1 MSRSVT
7 LPGPRP
13 GRRMSPGCR
22 QAIGQGSPPGPSA
35 AGSLHAMEERLLGG
49 TGLRVSSLALGTLTW
64 SRDTDEEEAA
74 SLLHDFV
81 DAGGTLVD
89 TAASYADGAAEAL
102 VGNLLGGVVARE
114 DVLLCTK
121 AGIRRTAAG
130 GVVDASRGS
139 LLSTLDASLARLGT
153 DHVDLWLV
161 QSPYPRTPLEESV
174 GALRHALDTGRT
186 RYVGLSNHSG
196 WQTARAASLL
206 EPDHRLAAVEVE
218 YSLLQRG
225 IEREV
230 VPAATHL
237 GVGVLA
243 WSPLGR
249 GVLTGKYRRPGV
261 GGHRAAVLARE
272 HPAAKRRPGQDADAE
287 VRGRREDLAFDP
299 ALKQRVLDLDG
310 GQPVVRLEQGRGP
323 GGLPAAVV
331 GQADVTRPPGVEG
344 VPESPDALL
353 QRGAGVGGLHQ
364 PEVDVIGAETR
375 EGGIEGGQQGPA
387 RRVDHAAR
395 SGPTDPGLG
404 AQQDVLARDHTA
416 EQVSDQG
423 LGCAVGVGVGRVDK
437 SSAGVDEVV
446 QQRRCLLFVG
456 VTAPGQGAQRKR
468 RDPEPGPTE
477 QSLLHGVQATGSR
490 WAGRAVLADG
500 LPAAGTHPT
509 TWPRAR

>member
-49 TGLRVSSLALGTLTW
+49 TGLRVSSLALVTLTW
-64 SRDTDEEEAA
+64 GRDTDEEEAA

-102 VGNLLGGVVARE
+102 VGRLLGSVVPRE

-161 QSPYPRTPLEESV
+161 QSPDPRTPLEESV

-206 EPDHRLAAVEVE
+206 EPDH
-218 YSLLQRG
+218 
-225 IEREV
+225 
-230 VPAATHL
+230 
-237 GVGVLA
+237 
-243 WSPLGR
+243 
-249 GVLTGKYRRPGV
+249 
-261 GGHRAAVLARE
+261 
-272 HPAAKRRPGQDADAE
+272 
-287 VRGRREDLAFDP
+287 
-299 ALKQRVLDLDG
+299 
-310 GQPVVRLEQGRGP
+310 RLEQGRGP

-375 EGGIEGGQQGPA
+375 EGGIEGGEQGPA

-423 LGCAVGVGVGRVDK
+423 LGCAVGVGGGRVDK
-437 SSAGVDEVV
+437 GSAGVDEVV

-456 VTAPGQGAQRKR
+456 VTAAGQAAQRKR

-490 WAGRAVLADG
+490 WAGRAALADG

-509 TWPRAR
+509 TWPRVR